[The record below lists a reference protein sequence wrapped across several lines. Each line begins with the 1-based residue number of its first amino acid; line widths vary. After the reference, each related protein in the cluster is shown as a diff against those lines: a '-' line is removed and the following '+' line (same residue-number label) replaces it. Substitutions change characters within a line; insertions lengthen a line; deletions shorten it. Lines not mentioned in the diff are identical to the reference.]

1 MYIPMQNTVADYY
14 PAHYTM
20 PAARERVES
29 LGALDLTAPGLAA
42 IKFAKMRANAV
53 GADDETQVF
62 ADTNVPTWMTGATGL
77 LILGAVAVVAGA
89 LNYQMGKAMAP
100 SADKRK
106 TWGWIGVPL
115 GFVPLGLPIMA
126 IVSNSKKGG

>member
-1 MYIPMQNTVADYY
+1 MYIPMQNTVADFY

-29 LGALDLTAPGLAA
+29 LSAFDLTAPGLAA
-42 IKFAKMRANAV
+42 VKLAKMRANAL
-53 GADDETQVF
+53 GADGDVTAEDL
-62 ADTNVPTWMTGATGL
+62 APAWMAGTAGL
-77 LILGAVAVVAGA
+77 LILGAVVVVAGA

-100 SADKRK
+100 STDKRK

-115 GFVPLGLPIMA
+115 GFIPLGLPIMA
-126 IVSNSKKGG
+126 IVSNSKKG

>member
-1 MYIPMQNTVADYY
+1 MYVPMQNTVADYY
-14 PAHYTM
+14 PAHYTL

-53 GADDETQVF
+53 GADEQVF
-62 ADTNVPTWMTGATGL
+62 ADVDAPSWMMGATGL

-126 IVSNSKKGG
+126 IVSNSKKG

>member
-1 MYIPMQNTVADYY
+1 MYVPAQNTVADYY
-14 PAHYTM
+14 TAHYTR
-20 PAARERVES
+20 PAARDRVES

-42 IKFAKMRANAV
+42 VKLAKMRANAL
-53 GADDETQVF
+53 GAEGDVVATE
-62 ADTNVPTWMTGATGL
+62 APTWMTGTAGL
-77 LILGAVAVVAGA
+77 VILGAVAVAAGA

-100 SADKRK
+100 TRDKAK

-126 IVSNSKKGG
+126 IVSNTKRW

>member
-53 GADDETQVF
+53 GAEEGPQVY
-62 ADTNVPTWMTGATGL
+62 ADTNVPLWMTGATGL

-115 GFVPLGLPIMA
+115 GFVPLGLPVMA
-126 IVSNSKKGG
+126 IVSNSQKG